1 MRKKRCLFIINP
13 ISGLGKQKEIPALI
27 SRHVDKK
34 KYAYEL
40 TTTRHAGHAY
50 EIASERH
57 QEFDIMVAVGGD
69 GTVNE
74 VASGLIAKDAS
85 LAVIPLGSGNGFAR
99 HFDISTQPA
108 RAIQQLNSCQSAAMD
123 VGMLNNKPFFNVAGV
138 GFDGQISKIFA
149 EQLKRGYMTYARCV
163 IEELKSYEPKKF
175 SYEINGKEVA
185 GEFFLIAFANTTQYG
200 NNAVIAPEAHPSDG
214 LLDVVIVKP
223 FPPFYLPAITMMT
236 LFRSLHH
243 SPYVEVIK
251 TPSVVLQN
259 FNRAPIHIDGEYLSQ
274 DIQVEVTTQRQ
285 SLKVMVP
292 IK

>member
-1 MRKKRCLFIINP
+1 
-13 ISGLGKQKEIPALI
+13 
-27 SRHVDKK
+27 
-34 KYAYEL
+34 
-40 TTTRHAGHAY
+40 
-50 EIASERH
+50 
-57 QEFDIMVAVGGD
+57 MVAVGGD